1 MPWHKKSASFWLLL
15 MILGSM
21 TICYA
26 CIQSHSDF
34 IFDHVPGWLL
44 LKLYVSK
51 LKKEDSGVTTHEVK
65 LDNL

>member
-21 TICYA
+21 KICYA
-26 CIQSHSDF
+26 CIQLHSDF
-34 IFDHVPGWLL
+34 IFEHVPGWLL

-51 LKKEDSGVTTHEVK
+51 LKKKNFGVTTHEVK
-65 LDNL
+65 LDNP